1 MTKPSGQ
8 ELAHVGYVA
17 LVGRPNVGKST
28 LLNHILGQKISIT
41 THKPQTTRHQI
52 IGIKTG
58 DDSQV
63 IYVDTPGIHKH
74 GGRAIN
80 RAMNRAAHSVFHD
93 VDVVVMIV
101 DGDKWGEEDDLILGY
116 LSDISKPVILVIN
129 KVDRIADKQKLLPV
143 LERHSSRYPFYALI
157 PISARQGKYV
167 DEFEGMVTQLLPA
180 APALF
185 PDDQITDRSE
195 RFLAAEIVREKLM
208 RQLGQELPYALTVE
222 IESFQDGPEVI
233 DISALIWVERAA
245 HKAMVIGNQ
254 GARLKD
260 IGTQA
265 RKDMEVMFGKRVFLQ
280 LWVKVREGWTDD
292 ERALRRF
299 GYGEH
304 G

>member
-1 MTKPSGQ
+1 MAEPGGQ
-8 ELAHVGYVA
+8 LSHVGYVA

-28 LLNHILGQKISIT
+28 LLNRILGQKISIT
-41 THKPQTTRHQI
+41 TRKPQTTRHQI
-52 IGIKTG
+52 IGIKTE

-63 IYVDTPGIHKH
+63 IYVDTPGIHRH
-74 GGRAIN
+74 GGKAIN

-101 DGDKWGEEDDLILGY
+101 EGDRWGDEEDMILGY
-116 LSDISKPVILVIN
+116 LREVSKPVILAIN
-129 KVDRIADKQKLLPV
+129 KVDRIADKEKLLPV
-143 LERHSSRYPFYALI
+143 LEAHAKRYPFHALV
-157 PISARQGKYV
+157 PISARKGNYV
-167 DEFEGMVTQLLPA
+167 DQLESLVTGLLPA

-185 PDDQITDRSE
+185 PEDQITDRSE

-222 IESFQDGPEVI
+222 IERFQDGPSVI
-233 DISALIWVERAA
+233 EISALIWVERAA
-245 HKAMVIGNQ
+245 HKSIVIGNQ

-260 IGTQA
+260 VGSQA
-265 RKDMEVMFGKRVFLQ
+265 RKDMETMFGKQVFLQ

-299 GYGEH
+299 GYGEQ

>member
-1 MTKPSGQ
+1 VTD
-8 ELAHVGYVA
+8 ELRGKLSHVGYVA

-28 LLNHILGQKISIT
+28 LLNRILGQKISIT

-63 IYVDTPGIHKH
+63 VYVDTPGIHRH

-93 VDVVVMIV
+93 VEVVIMIV
-101 DGDKWGEEDDLILGY
+101 EGGKWGEEEEVILGY
-116 LSDISKPVILVIN
+116 LRDVSKPVILAIN
-129 KVDRIADKQKLLPV
+129 KVDQIADKQKLLPI
-143 LERHSSRYPFYALI
+143 LEAHASRYPFHALV
-157 PISARQGKYV
+157 PISARRGRYV
-167 DEFEGMVTQLLPA
+167 DKLEAMVTELLPS

-222 IESFQDGPEVI
+222 IERFEEGPVVE
-233 DISALIWVERAA
+233 ISALIWVERAA
-245 HKAMVIGNQ
+245 HKAIVIGNQ

-265 RKDMEVMFGKRVFLQ
+265 RKDMEVMFGKQVFLQ
-280 LWVKVREGWTDD
+280 LWVKIREGWTDD

-299 GYGEH
+299 GYGEQ